1 MEVTTKE
8 QVNVLSFILMQGMS
22 LMYKDGY
29 AFFMPSELAS
39 AASTGLP
46 QATLK
51 VMGDND
57 LIFAYKSEDRS
68 SDLSGV
74 LGLLIKIQIALSIGS
89 SSLKELLDANKKW
102 MTYCINASSSSHAF
116 TLFNKGL

>member
-1 MEVTTKE
+1 MEITTKE
-8 QVNVLSFILMQGMS
+8 QDNVLSFILMQGMS

-39 AASTGLP
+39 AASAGLP

-57 LIFAYKSEDRS
+57 FIFAYKSEDRS

-74 LGLLIKIQIALSIGS
+74 MGLLFKIVFALSVGS
-89 SSLKELLDANKKW
+89 SSLKELIDANKKW
-102 MTYCINASSSSHAF
+102 MTHCINASSSSHAF
-116 TLFNKGL
+116 TLFNKEL

>member
-1 MEVTTKE
+1 MEITTKE

-29 AFFMPSELAS
+29 AFFMPPELAG
-39 AASTGLP
+39 AACSGLS
-46 QATLK
+46 QDALK

-57 LIFAYKSEDRS
+57 FIFAYKSEDRS

-74 LGLLIKIQIALSIGS
+74 SGLLIKIQIALSIGS